1 MNKMMKNKR
10 NLKAIVL
17 SLVLA
22 VMLPAMNVNAQSL
35 LGGSL
40 LDEYYAEQDAANQGG
55 MLRSATRDQESISIG
70 ESGITHD
77 NFGETPV
84 GSGIAILLL
93 AGAGYAVIRK
103 KED

>member
-1 MNKMMKNKR
+1 MTMKNNK
-10 NLKAIVL
+10 LKAIVL

-55 MLRSATRDQESISIG
+55 MLRSATRESDPTPIST
-70 ESGITHD
+70 GITHD

-84 GSGIAILLL
+84 GSGIAVLLL